1 MTSRFLITASIATCL
16 TIGGLAAC
24 ATSADDGKPKG
35 IAALK
40 GDPRL
45 GEEVSKI
52 CFNRSIDGFSENT
65 DRTVVLTKGVSDDHI
80 VEVSGGCRDLK
91 FAQSIAIDST
101 LSCVTRSD
109 YLLVSTSAFSL
120 DDGTGIG
127 PDRCYINKMYKWD
140 KKAKAE
146 SEIEDAMIDDDG

>member
-1 MTSRFLITASIATCL
+1 MTSKLLSTASIASL
-16 TIGGLAAC
+16 IIIGGLAAC

-35 IAALK
+35 IAAFK

-65 DRTVVLTKGVSDDHI
+65 DDTVVLTKGVNKDHI
-80 VEVSGGCRDLK
+80 VEVSGICQDLK
-91 FAQSIAIDST
+91 FAKSIAIDSRS
-101 LSCVTRSD
+101 SCITRGD
-109 YLLVSTSAFSL
+109 YLLVSSSAFSL

-127 PDRCYINKMYKWD
+127 PDRCYIDKIYKWD

-146 SEIEDAMIDDDG
+146 MENSDAS